1 MALKYHICAKQA
13 QPVLIKYQALF
24 KVSFLIISNILY
36 KMTLNNL
43 LTFVSLLEPISFNS
57 ATSSEAAT
65 NKSV

>member
-1 MALKYHICAKQA
+1 ML
-13 QPVLIKYQALF
+13 VKYQALF
-24 KVSFLIISNILY
+24 KVSFFIIYNIPY

-43 LTFVSLLEPISFNS
+43 LTFVSLLKPTSFNS